1 VVARNERVLVTVL
14 TKKMA
19 EELASY
25 YADLG
30 IKVKYMHSEID
41 AIDQYFTV
49 KGHFSVLQRNPQNK
63 CLAV

>member
-1 VVARNERVLVTVL
+1 
-14 TKKMA
+14 MA

-41 AIDQYFTV
+41 AIEEI
-49 KGHFSVLQRNPQNK
+49 K
-63 CLAV
+63 

>member
-1 VVARNERVLVTVL
+1 
-14 TKKMA
+14 MA

-41 AIDQYFTV
+41 AIE
-49 KGHFSVLQRNPQNK
+49 RNQIIREAKTWNF
-63 CLAV
+63 